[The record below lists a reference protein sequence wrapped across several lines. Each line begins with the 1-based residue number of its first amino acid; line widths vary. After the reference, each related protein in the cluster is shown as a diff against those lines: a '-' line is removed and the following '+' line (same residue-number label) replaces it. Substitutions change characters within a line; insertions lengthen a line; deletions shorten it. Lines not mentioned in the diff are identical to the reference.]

1 MSFDINEINK
11 FSGMYGNKN
20 VSENDKD
27 LERYN
32 ELKNKAN
39 TSTNMSAEEKAE
51 LKKLERHLGKMGKIN
66 NGRNID
72 IFYQAEQKAN
82 SALNKESILKDVSIF
97 FKK

>member
-1 MSFDINEINK
+1 MPIDISK
-11 FSGMYGNKN
+11 LSGMFQNKN
-20 VSENDKD
+20 VSGADKD
-27 LERYN
+27 LERYE

-39 TSTNMSAEEKAE
+39 RTPNMSTEEKAE

-72 IFYQAEQKAN
+72 IFYQAEQNTN
-82 SALNKESILKDVSIF
+82 SLLNKGNIAKDVSIF